1 MTRPLTTV
9 LVLAALAL
17 GGLGACSSG
26 SSAKKCP
33 AKIEIKSVPG
43 GAITVC
49 GSEIKFDVNTIKV
62 KPGPLTVTLRNG
74 GSTYHTLKIEDTPM
88 PELKANPGKSDTGTV
103 TLAKGTYDFE
113 CTVPGHAAAGMKGKI
128 VVG

>member
-1 MTRPLTTV
+1 MTRPLTTL
-9 LVLAALAL
+9 LVLAALAFA
-17 GGLGACSSG
+17 GLGACSSG
-26 SSAKKCP
+26 GGAKCP
-33 AKIEIKSVPG
+33 AKIDIKIVTG

-49 GSEIKFDVNTIKV
+49 GSEVKFDVNTIKAQ
-62 KPGPLTVTLRNG
+62 PGPLKITLRNG
-74 GSTYHTLKIEDTPM
+74 GTSYHTLKVEGTSL
-88 PELKANPGKSDTGTV
+88 ELKANPGKSDTGTV